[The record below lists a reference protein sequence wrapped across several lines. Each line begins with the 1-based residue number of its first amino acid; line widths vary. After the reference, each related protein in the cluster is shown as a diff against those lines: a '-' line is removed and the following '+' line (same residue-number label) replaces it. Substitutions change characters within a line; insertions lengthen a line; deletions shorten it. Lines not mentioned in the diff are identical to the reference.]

1 MAINITQLSHHF
13 GSQHVLKHINL
24 DIKAGDIVA
33 LLGPSGCGKSTL
45 LRLIAGL
52 ETLQSGDIALCEQ
65 AVNHLA
71 PEYRNVGFMF
81 QDYALFPHMM
91 VLKNIEY
98 GLDKHN
104 AHRKP
109 WIQEH
114 LNNLGLTEL
123 ASRYPHTLSGGQQQR
138 VALLRA
144 LANEPK
150 VMLLDEPFSALDEH
164 LRQQVR
170 EDTLD
175 ILRAANTSAV
185 IVTHDPQEALF
196 LADKIAVMEKGRIV
210 QYDTPARIYQHP
222 NNAFI
227 AGFFDTTNTF
237 DSQAQGESIDTPI
250 GRFACEPSLANKAV
264 QVLVRARDVQVSQSK
279 TENSLSARVRSVH
292 PMGPETHLRLSLN
305 HSSSQQALSPASAKT
320 FHAKVISDEAF
331 RPGDEINLTIN
342 PDRVYIFDNTKPQA

>member
-1 MAINITQLSHHF
+1 MAIKITQLSHQF
-13 GSQHVLKHINL
+13 GSQRVLKHINL

-52 ETLQSGDIALCEQ
+52 ETLQSGDIALCDQ
-65 AVNHLA
+65 DVNHLA

-81 QDYALFPHMM
+81 QDYALFPHMT

-98 GLDKHN
+98 GLGKHS

-237 DSQAQGESIDTPI
+237 DSHAHGESIDTPM
-250 GRFACEPSLANKAV
+250 GRFTCEPSLANKAV

-279 TENSLSARVRSVH
+279 ASNSLSARVRSVH
-292 PMGPETHLRLSLN
+292 PMGPETHLRLSLIN
-305 HSSSQQALSPASAKT
+305 SHFQQTSSRASSRA
-320 FHAKVISDEAF
+320 FHAKIISDAVF
-331 RPGDEINLTIN
+331 QPGDEVNLIID
-342 PDRVYIFDNTKPQA
+342 PKRVYIFDKIRAQE